1 MFAKNLRLFYLYLVS
16 FIALLTT
23 IYALYGT
30 AHAIMNIIIRQDGFY
45 FDSNSIYRQLFNMC
59 AFWVVALP
67 VYYYHWQAIKS
78 ERRRNTIAEQSE
90 VAEKWES

>member
-16 FIALLTT
+16 FIALLTS

-30 AHAIMNIIIRQDGFY
+30 SHSIMNIIIEPNWPGYDR
-45 FDSNSIYRQLFNMC
+45 NSGLRELFNMC
-59 AFWVVALP
+59 AFWVVGIP
-67 VYYYHWQAIKS
+67 VYYFHWQAIKN
-78 ERRRNTIAEQSE
+78 ERKTRKVSEQSE